1 MVLGVERPQSTCGG
15 IRWACLQDYLLHPSQ
30 KRQWGRPGSRW
41 RDDIPTLVRE
51 PSDGHFK
58 NMCYSFRQVFGCK
71 WVDEE
76 LSFVLTQSWIRWH
89 SFGLE
94 CEPSI
99 LHPRHYRTC
108 CSLLMTTVSSASSV
122 PPSLWWYQG
131 SGHWKWKK
139 THTSGSS
146 WKMHVNAIIV
156 IIDHLSVLD
165 CCAWWSNS

>member
-1 MVLGVERPQSTCGG
+1 
-15 IRWACLQDYLLHPSQ
+15 
-30 KRQWGRPGSRW
+30 
-41 RDDIPTLVRE
+41 
-51 PSDGHFK
+51 
-58 NMCYSFRQVFGCK
+58 MCSSFRQVFGCK

-146 WKMHVNAIIV
+146 WKMHGNAIIV

-165 CCAWWSNS
+165 HCAWWSNSLAHRVGPPSGTEVNLLYVRQNYLCLANFWMQNIKCI